1 MKIRKFF
8 DSLSVFILVSI
19 ITSQCFAQ
27 SPAASQKKEEIENR
41 KYLEVINSLY
51 YYIQQNYVDD
61 VDPQLLY
68 EGAIKGMLQA
78 LDDPYSAYMGKS
90 DWRSL
95 TDTTVGSFGGVGL
108 SITKP
113 AQSTKEKPAYV
124 RVAAPIDNSPGARA
138 GIQSGDFIVKIDGV
152 DTSTISMEEV
162 LGMLRGTVGESVTV
176 RIRRSTVEFDKTLVR
191 AVIENPTV
199 KYGMI
204 NSTGYILLTEFSTAT
219 ADRVQ
224 EAIDSF
230 KKAGYTGLIIDLR
243 NNGGGLLSSAVDI
256 ADKFIDEG
264 VIVSTKSRIEYEN
277 AIFYAEK
284 KDTVVRNIPVVV
296 LVNESSASAS
306 EILAG
311 ALKDSKKAYLVGTKT
326 YGKGSVQVP
335 TSLINNDG
343 FKITV
348 AKYYSPSDV
357 NIDKVGILP
366 DEEVKSPE
374 FTKEEEEAFKKLLE
388 SSEIEK
394 YVAAHPKM
402 TEQEIVSYAK
412 QLKSKYNLE
421 DRILRKLVR
430 NESELSMQPS
440 RLYDLDYDLQLKR
453 ALEIVKSPVF
463 DKLIKN
469 SKTLKQQSEE
479 NSVKK

>member
-27 SPAASQKKEEIENR
+27 SPSASVKKEEIENR

-61 VDPQLLY
+61 VDPQVLY

-78 LDDPYSAYMGKS
+78 LDDPYSTYMGKS

-95 TDTTVGSFGGVGL
+95 TDTTVGNFGGVGL

-113 AQSTKEKPAYV
+113 AESTKDKPAYV
-124 RVAAPIDNSPGARA
+124 RVASPIDNSPGAKA
-138 GIQSGDFIVKIDGV
+138 GIQSGDLIVKIDGV
-152 DTSTISMEEV
+152 DTATISMEEV

-204 NSTGYILLTEFSTAT
+204 NTTGYILLSEFSTAT
-219 ADRVQ
+219 AKRVQ

-277 AIFYAEK
+277 ATFYAEK

-296 LVNESSASAS
+296 LVNEASASAS

-335 TSLINNDG
+335 TGLINNDG

-394 YVAAHPKM
+394 YVASHPKM
-402 TEQEIVSYAK
+402 TDQEINAYAK
-412 QLKSKYNLE
+412 QLQSKYKLE
-421 DRILRKLVR
+421 GRILRKLVR
-430 NESELSMQPS
+430 NEAELSMQPS

-453 ALEIVKSPVF
+453 ALEIVKSPAF
-463 DKLIKN
+463 DKLLKN
-469 SKTLKQQSEE
+469 TKTLKQQSEE
-479 NSVKK
+479 NSAKK